1 MKNFFFIIIF
11 LISQILTVQAD
22 KNIVFVDMEKIMS
35 TSKPGLSILE
45 QLRKINNKDIKT
57 LKDKKDE
64 LELKEKKIISQKNI
78 LSEKEFQINIDNLK
92 EEINKHN
99 INRDNKINNFNKL
112 KVNNTSKFLQMINL
126 ILTKYSKENSIS
138 MILQKKNLIIGK
150 KELDITNKIIESVN
164 NDIKPF
170 KIK

>member
-1 MKNFFFIIIF
+1 MKNLFFIIIF

-112 KVNNTSKFLQMINL
+112 KVNNTNKFLQMINL

-164 NDIKPF
+164 KDIKPF
-170 KIK
+170 KSK

>member
-164 NDIKPF
+164 KDIKPF